1 MEKKINWKAWASV
14 VLSTFV
20 GAALAFYSMPHEGKG
35 TKELLIGA
43 ALAGA
48 SAVLHLLQK
57 PQVSVAA
64 PVEEVKTSKT
74 AGDIVAEKAQ
84 EDAPPVVA
92 SSPVD
97 TQGGP

>member
-14 VLSTFV
+14 GLSTFV

-57 PQVSVAA
+57 PYAAVAA
-64 PVEEVKTSKT
+64 PAPAEEAK
-74 AGDIVAEKAQ
+74 
-84 EDAPPVVA
+84 
-92 SSPVD
+92 PVD

>member
-64 PVEEVKTSKT
+64 PAEEKTKT
-74 AGDIVAEKAQ
+74 AGDIIAEKAQ

-92 SSPVD
+92 SDPVD

>member
-64 PVEEVKTSKT
+64 PVEEEKPKT

-92 SSPVD
+92 SVPVD
-97 TQGGP
+97 TQDGP